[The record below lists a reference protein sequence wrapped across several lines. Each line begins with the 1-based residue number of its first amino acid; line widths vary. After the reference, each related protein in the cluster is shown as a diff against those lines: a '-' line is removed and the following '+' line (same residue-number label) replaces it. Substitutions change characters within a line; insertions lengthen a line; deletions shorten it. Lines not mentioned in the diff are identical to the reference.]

1 MEFDL
6 NNKELIEAL
15 NKVNN
20 TFDKIYHPEKL
31 DKEYIK
37 KIKQVASA

>member
-1 MEFDL
+1 MNLDL
-6 NNKELIEAL
+6 DNKELIEAL

-37 KIKQVASA
+37 KIKQAVTA